1 VSARQTGGTTPTPTE
16 TPIGTEA
23 ATPPGSEYLPP
34 ALREILT
41 ITPPWVVDILQS
53 VVVLVVAYVVSQ
65 LLVRLLGRRIARRFR
80 RPSLTRTV
88 LRGIRVAV
96 GVFALLTILGIY
108 GYRLSDIAL
117 SVTVFTAVLGVILA
131 PIVGSVISGVFLL
144 ADQPYE
150 IGDMVELA
158 DRGQRGF
165 VEDIT
170 LRYTKIFT
178 LDNTFLV
185 VPNGTMRERD
195 VVNYSAEDTRTRQT
209 LDLLVT
215 YESDIQ
221 RARDLFESSARTVD
235 GVVEG
240 GPGIRVGSARY
251 PAGPTCYIDA
261 YADHGVNLRLRYWV
275 EEPYWLLRV
284 RSRIQTALGVAI
296 EDEDIEIAYPHQHHV
311 FDETSGTM
319 QVSVVGEDESGDR
332 HRRPDRG
339 PGNAAGVTPDSPET
353 RGMGAETVRESPP
366 KDDADGPQEGDAD
379 GRREGVTGRGTNV
392 DPGHRGAEEAV
403 SDTTDETAED
413 EGETDDE
420 TGSTT

>member
-1 VSARQTGGTTPTPTE
+1 VSPHQTGGSTPTATPT
-16 TPIGTEA
+16 GTA
-23 ATPPGSEYLPP
+23 TGTATPPGSEYLPP
-34 ALREILT
+34 VLQEILRN
-41 ITPPWVVDILQS
+41 TPLWLVDALQS
-53 VVVLVVAYVVSQ
+53 IVVLVIAYAVSR
-65 LLVRLLGRRIARRFR
+65 LLVRLLGRRIARHFR

-88 LRGIRVAV
+88 LRGIRVGV

-108 GYRLSDIAL
+108 GYGLGDIAL
-117 SVTVFTAVLGVILA
+117 SVTVFTAVLGVVLA

-170 LRYTKIFT
+170 LRYTKLFT

-195 VVNYSAEDTRTRQT
+195 VINYSAEDTRTRQS

-221 RARDLFESSARTVD
+221 RARDLFESSARAVD

-275 EEPYWLLRV
+275 EEPYWLLRI
-284 RSRIQTALGVAI
+284 RSRIQTALWDAI
-296 EDEDIEIAYPHQHHV
+296 EDEDIEIAYPHQHQV
-311 FDETSGTM
+311 FDDTSGTM
-319 QVSVVGEDESGDR
+319 QVSVVDEDESGNPSA
-332 HRRPDRG
+332 RPGRG
-339 PGNAAGVTPDSPET
+339 PS
-353 RGMGAETVRESPP
+353 RGESLAPESPP
-366 KDDADGPQEGDAD
+366 EDDADRRPGGDPDRRPEDDAD
-379 GRREGVTGRGTNV
+379 RGASV
-392 DPGHRGAEEAV
+392 DPGHLDADEAV
-403 SDTTDETAED
+403 SDAPDGTDGDED
-413 EGETDDE
+413 EGGDGNATEN
-420 TGSTT
+420 GPPN

>member
-1 VSARQTGGTTPTPTE
+1 MSPNQAGGTVTPTGTPTGTDAPVTGG
-16 TPIGTEA
+16 
-23 ATPPGSEYLPP
+23 EYLPP
-34 ALREILT
+34 VIREILRT
-41 ITPPWVVDILQS
+41 TPEWLVDIGQS
-53 VVVLVVAYVVSQ
+53 VFVLVVAYLVSR

-88 LRGIRVAV
+88 LRGIRVGVA
-96 GVFALLTILGIY
+96 VFALLTILGIY
-108 GYRLSDIAL
+108 GYGLSDIAL

-150 IGDMVELA
+150 IGDMIELA
-158 DRGQRGF
+158 DKNQRGF

-185 VPNGTMRERD
+185 IPNGTMRDRD

-215 YESDIQ
+215 YESDIE
-221 RARDLFESSARTVD
+221 RARELFETSARQVD

-240 GPGIRVGSARY
+240 GPAIRVGAARY

-261 YADHGVNLRLRYWV
+261 YGDHGVNLRLRYWID
-275 EEPYWLLRV
+275 EPYWLLRM
-284 RSRIQTALGVAI
+284 RSRIQTALWDAI
-296 EDEDIEIAYPHQHHV
+296 EDEDIEIAYPHQHQV

-319 QVSVVGEDESGDR
+319 QVSIADDAGAGRPAGRPPGTGGDGVV
-332 HRRPDRG
+332 RPPPTDRG
-339 PGNAAGVTPDSPET
+339 DFDDEETATPDGDS
-353 RGMGAETVRESPP
+353 VES
-366 KDDADGPQEGDAD
+366 KSDDGDG
-379 GRREGVTGRGTNV
+379 N
-392 DPGHRGAEEAV
+392 
-403 SDTTDETAED
+403 
-413 EGETDDE
+413 
-420 TGSTT
+420 